1 VAALSLLGEE
11 GASTEI
17 LGLVSPSGGSE
28 NGPWSSFDD
37 SPRLVG
43 GVVTVS
49 TVSGDLLPSVV
60 DDPLAS
66 GLEAIST
73 ILSPE
78 PPTLTTCARACVTV
92 LALLRK
98 VDPTLKLLAALVG
111 RRCLELL
118 NFSKSMLGIGGVL
131 GALEPDLTLTIVGLA
146 RIPVWAGVR
155 TCCLPPPKMVDATLE
170 RGGANEVR
178 SENSEMPEYVE
189 SRKLPG
195 TKK

>member
-1 VAALSLLGEE
+1 M
-11 GASTEI
+11 
-17 LGLVSPSGGSE
+17 
-28 NGPWSSFDD
+28 SSFDD

-43 GVVTVS
+43 GVVTLS
-49 TVSGDLLPSVV
+49 NVSGDLLPSVV
-60 DDPLAS
+60 EDPLAS

-73 ILSPE
+73 IFNPE
-78 PPTLTTCARACVTV
+78 PPILTTCARAWVTV

-111 RRCLELL
+111 RRCLGVLSL
-118 NFSKSMLGIGGVL
+118 SKSMLGTGGVL
-131 GALEPDLTLTIVGLA
+131 GALEPDLTLTIIGLA

-155 TCCLPPPKMVDATLE
+155 TCCLPPPKMVDAMLE

-178 SENSEMPEYVE
+178 SEKAEIPEYVE
-189 SRKLPG
+189 SRRLPG